1 MKSFKDWRLR
11 TKIIVPAIV
20 LTVIVSVALGFLIND
35 QQQKLAISQARQT
48 AQAISQQIRAERQV
62 YTDKVLGKMRRDGM
76 EFKMAD
82 MKTLDAAGHVPL
94 PASFVHLTSDIVNAQ
109 GLHKADLLSLWNVNP
124 DKKPRTPFE
133 NEALTYLV
141 THPTENRVDVSGSD
155 ADARFTYVTA
165 DVATA
170 QLCVDCHNA
179 LPTSPRKDFRLND
192 VMGGLVISLPLD
204 KSFATAKGNAL
215 VLTGT
220 LVAVFTL
227 MLVIVAFIQ
236 WRFVS
241 KPLVMLERAADR
253 ISLGELDEP
262 VAVTTHDE
270 VGSLGAAFERMR
282 LSLAAAMASMDKDE
296 L

>member
-1 MKSFKDWRLR
+1 M
-11 TKIIVPAIV
+11 
-20 LTVIVSVALGFLIND
+20 LTLIVSAALGLLIND
-35 QQQKLAISQARQT
+35 QQQKLAISQARAT

-62 YTDKVLGKMRRDGM
+62 YTDKVLGKMRRDGI

-82 MKTLDAAGHVPL
+82 MKSLDTAGHIPL

-109 GLHKADLLSLWNVNP
+109 GLHKADLLSLWNINP
-124 DKKPRTPFE
+124 DKKPRTQFE
-133 NEALTYLV
+133 TDALQYLV
-141 THPTENRVDVSGSD
+141 SHPTDSRVDVSGSD
-155 ADARFTYVTA
+155 ADARFNFVTA

-179 LPTSPRKDFRLND
+179 LPASPRKDFRLND
-192 VMGGLVISLPLD
+192 VMGGLVISLPLE
-204 KSFATAKGNAL
+204 KPFATAKTNAL

-220 LVAVFTL
+220 LVAVFAL

-241 KPLVMLERAADR
+241 KPLVTLERAADR

-262 VAVTTHDE
+262 VQVTSDDE
-270 VGSLGAAFERMR
+270 VGSLGKAFERMR
-282 LSLAAAMASMDKDE
+282 VSLAAAMEQMDNEK
-296 L
+296 